1 MAHGASWWVPS
12 IGEYNTKPPLV
23 LWLQAI
29 CLNLIPSQEWAIRLP
44 SALAVIGILIMLQMA
59 LKRWGFDMWARL
71 FVMVCF
77 VGNEGFIRHHISR
90 TGDLDA
96 VMTFFV
102 VAYSLVV
109 LDAIYQKK
117 WNNKYMLFFFLAV
130 VCAFYAKSIAGWLM
144 LGPLLLVWLLSPIRP
159 VLFTLRFWMA
169 GILAVGLCVFYYVTR
184 ELVQPGF
191 LDLVLHS
198 EYQRM
203 FKNVMPWHEHG
214 ASYYFQNFVTLK
226 FYTPWIYVLVGC
238 VVYTLFML
246 KDKGVKDHLARWIL
260 LGLGYMLVITWPAV
274 KLEWYDAPAYPFF
287 AMIIGVVIG
296 TMISI
301 IPAKWNGVM
310 LIPVLLI
317 LWRKMDFIK
326 HDTTPRHAFEYE
338 GAILRQSAI
347 TKSTKVFMKVETPEH
362 RLQLDFYRKVVLH
375 DKGINVPVIDT
386 LSQVTLGDQLIISQ
400 QEQLTKIQEA
410 FTIDTM
416 EIWKGLGYTIGV
428 KSEK

>member
-1 MAHGASWWVPS
+1 
-12 IGEYNTKPPLV
+12 
-23 LWLQAI
+23 
-29 CLNLIPSQEWAIRLP
+29 
-44 SALAVIGILIMLQMA
+44 
-59 LKRWGFDMWARL
+59 
-71 FVMVCF
+71 
-77 VGNEGFIRHHISR
+77 
-90 TGDLDA
+90 
-96 VMTFFV
+96 
-102 VAYSLVV
+102 
-109 LDAIYQKK
+109 
-117 WNNKYMLFFFLAV
+117 
-130 VCAFYAKSIAGWLM
+130 
-144 LGPLLLVWLLSPIRP
+144 
-159 VLFTLRFWMA
+159 
-169 GILAVGLCVFYYVTR
+169 
-184 ELVQPGF
+184 
-191 LDLVLHS
+191 
-198 EYQRM
+198 
-203 FKNVMPWHEHG
+203 
-214 ASYYFQNFVTLK
+214 
-226 FYTPWIYVLVGC
+226 
-238 VVYTLFML
+238 ML
-246 KDKGVKDHLARWIL
+246 KDKGVKDHLAKWIL
-260 LGLGYMLVITWPAV
+260 LALGYMLVITWPAV

-301 IPAKWNGVM
+301 IPAKWKGVL

-317 LWRKMDFIK
+317 LWRKIDFIK
-326 HDTTPRHAFEYE
+326 HDMAPRHAFEYE